1 MYARI
6 LLLLSALTLA
16 TPATAQID
24 PYQPYTSPPWD
35 WMTELQEHIDEPDY
49 PLWQYTRGT
58 IAGAT
63 AMGTLGNNSVP
74 MICMPTSTSNF
85 DLLFALGAFLLDNNL
100 ISEPTAILEL
110 VAPLAALNTYPCNLG
125 QAL

>member
-6 LLLLSALTLA
+6 LSALAFTTMA
-16 TPATAQID
+16 PSASAQ
-24 PYQPYTSPPWD
+24 YQPYLSPPWD
-35 WMTELQEHIDEPDY
+35 WMTQLQQHVDEPDY

-63 AMGTLGNNSVP
+63 AMGTIGNDSVP
-74 MICMPTSTSNF
+74 MICMPTDTSNH
-85 DLLFALGAFLLDNNL
+85 DLLFALGAFLLGLDL
-100 ISEPTAILEL
+100 LSDPTAILEI
-110 VAPLAALNTYPCNLG
+110 VAPLAALSTYPCNLG

>member
-6 LLLLSALTLA
+6 LSALALTTMA
-16 TPATAQID
+16 PSASAQ
-24 PYQPYTSPPWD
+24 YQPYTTPPWD
-35 WMTELQEHIDEPDY
+35 WMTELQQHIDDPDY

-63 AMGTLGNNSVP
+63 AMGTLGNDSVP
-74 MICMPTSTSNF
+74 MICMPTSTPNF
-85 DLLFALGAFLLDNNL
+85 DLLYALGTFLLDNDL
-100 ISEPTAILEL
+100 IDSPTAILEI
-110 VAPLAALNTYPCNLG
+110 VAPLAALSAYPCNLG

>member
-6 LLLLSALTLA
+6 LSALALTTMA
-16 TPATAQID
+16 PSASAQ
-24 PYQPYTSPPWD
+24 YQPYTTPPWD
-35 WMTELQEHIDEPDY
+35 WMTELQKHIDDPDY

-63 AMGTLGNNSVP
+63 AMGTLGNDSVP
-74 MICMPTSTSNF
+74 MICMPTSTPNF
-85 DLLFALGAFLLDNNL
+85 DLLYALGTFLLDNDL
-100 ISEPTAILEL
+100 IDSPTAILEI
-110 VAPLAALNTYPCNLG
+110 VAPLAALSAYPCNLG